1 MHALADTCLVGTL
14 ENELEKKQKQLDI
27 PYYFSGVAPDTVSLT
42 LRITTAEG
50 TKVFK
55 VDAEKSKRNIS
66 RSHISRS
73 LHSVICEESPLS
85 PDSLNLLWN
94 QALGVVGIETQTSVH
109 ISVTDFHERI
119 SYSKSQGEDYAA
131 SVSSFALV
139 AYVGS
144 CCEVE
149 VCGFMSYSFWQ
160 VILFHWYPFLWILV
174 GVIALFSISYYVYRL
189 AIRPPK
195 VVIREVTQ
203 FVQST
208 DLTASAVYQLSP
220 GFLFDSKRQLLMMGD
235 KEVKLAPQSC
245 VILKLFLDAPEYT
258 LSDNQII
265 ESVWS
270 GDKTA
275 DIRRFSAASSH
286 LSSLLRKQGLFIQ
299 FKRVGSMKYRLILL
313 EEVNDQ

>member
-1 MHALADTCLVGTL
+1 MRALADTCLVGTL
-14 ENELEKKQKQLDI
+14 ENELEKKQKQLNI

-66 RSHISRS
+66 RSHINRS
-73 LHSVICEESPLS
+73 LHSIVCEERPLS

-94 QALGVVGIETQTSVH
+94 QALIAVDIEAQTSVH

-131 SVSSFALV
+131 SPSSFALV

-160 VILFHWYPFLWILV
+160 VILFHCYPFIWILV
-174 GVIALFSISYYVYRL
+174 GAITLLSISYYVYRL
-189 AIRPPK
+189 VNRPPK

-208 DLTASAVYQLSP
+208 DLNASEVYELAS
-220 GFLFDSKRQLLMMGD
+220 GFLLDTKRQMLLLGE
-235 KEVKLAPQSC
+235 KGVKLAPQAYF
-245 VILKLFLDAPEYT
+245 ILKLFLDAPEYT
-258 LSDNQII
+258 LSDNQIV
-265 ESVWS
+265 ESIWPE
-270 GDKTA
+270 DKTA
-275 DIRRFSAASSH
+275 DIRRFSTASSR
-286 LSSLLRKQGLFIQ
+286 LCAAFREQGLFIK
-299 FKRVGSMKYRLILL
+299 FKRVGSMKYRLILS
-313 EEVNDQ
+313 EDVKGQ